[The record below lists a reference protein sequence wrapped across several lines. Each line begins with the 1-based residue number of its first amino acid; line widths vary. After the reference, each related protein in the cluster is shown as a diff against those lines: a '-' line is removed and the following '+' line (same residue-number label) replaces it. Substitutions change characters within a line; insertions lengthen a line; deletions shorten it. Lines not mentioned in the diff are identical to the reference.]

1 MSKNVIRQNIP
12 QDPKNPKDHLNSGY
26 EDSPSEFGIP
36 SCGIED
42 CDFSV
47 FELFDKTISFT
58 KKVIKASTGPVELN
72 KPFVILATGERF
84 ALAKRLKPPRDKRT
98 KNLVLPAISIR
109 RTSIEQ
115 NADDI
120 TRRGMNQFTGN
131 MIIKRRLDSQ
141 DVDYQNLINKLG
153 FKNLGINFPETRRP
167 TGEYRN
173 EPEIIQGGLLK
184 PYNNE
189 NIFEIISIPQP
200 QFFTATYEVVFWTS
214 YTQHMNY
221 LIETLMSSYLPQ
233 GKMWKLETEKGYW
246 FMGYFQDQYQNGENI
261 DDFTETERLI
271 RYNFSIKVKGY
282 LLAPQG
288 ASNLVPVRK
297 WISAPNIAFE
307 SIDFSSELSPKKT
320 IEKIENIPNEKF
332 VLTDVER
339 DAQTAQTPTYN
350 QKLLYKKEVINP
362 KTGKKQ
368 IKYARIIDSNSK
380 KGETVF
386 SASDLK
392 TLEEFLATQKTP

>member
-1 MSKNVIRQNIP
+1 MSKNVTRQNIP
-12 QDPKNPKDHLNSGY
+12 QDPQNPKDHLNSGY
-26 EDSPSEFGIP
+26 EDSPSDFGIP

-42 CDFSV
+42 CDFAI
-47 FELFDKTISFT
+47 FDLFDKTIPFT
-58 KKVIKASTGPVELN
+58 KRVIKASAGPVELN

-115 NADDI
+115 TSDDI

-131 MIIKRRLDSQ
+131 MIIKRQLDSQ
-141 DVDYQNLINKLG
+141 DIDYQNLINKLG
-153 FKNLGINFPETRRP
+153 FKNLGINFPETNRP
-167 TGEYRN
+167 TGEYKN
-173 EPEIIQGGLLK
+173 EPEIIQGGLLT
-184 PYNNE
+184 PLNNE

-233 GKMWKLETEKGYW
+233 GKMWKLETDKGYW

-297 WISAPNIAFE
+297 WISAPDIAFE

-320 IEKIENIPNEKF
+320 IEKIENIPKDKF
-332 VLTDVER
+332 VLTDIER
-339 DAQTAQTPTYN
+339 DPAKAQTPTYN
-350 QKLLYKKEVINP
+350 QKLLYKKEIINP

-368 IKYARIIDSNSK
+368 IKYARVMDSNNK

-386 SASDLK
+386 SASDLQ
-392 TLEEFLATQKTP
+392 TLEEFLATYKTP